1 MLIPDP
7 WAMPT
12 AIEFHAFSV
21 MKNEHSRLPQAV
33 LTEPADLPVI
43 RQDLQDSH
51 D

>member
-21 MKNEHSRLPQAV
+21 KTNHVHARSVGDA
-33 LTEPADLPVI
+33 
-43 RQDLQDSH
+43 H
-51 D
+51 GY